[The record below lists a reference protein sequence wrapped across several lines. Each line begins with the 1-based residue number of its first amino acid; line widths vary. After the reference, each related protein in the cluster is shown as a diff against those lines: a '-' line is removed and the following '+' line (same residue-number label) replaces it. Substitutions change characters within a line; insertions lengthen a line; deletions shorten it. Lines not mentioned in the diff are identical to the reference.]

1 MNSVTKTMHL
11 FEEGDQRWYS
21 VYRTI
26 GLEGRP
32 IEAIV
37 PREERSPLRVL
48 GHLLNAGADLSL
60 DEATKT
66 AIEAAIA
73 ANTPTAHRAGQTGW
87 RANQRCFVS
96 LLTVGGRSQDGSTIY
111 RPKNAASSAGARLTR
126 QGTLEG
132 WQNLVAVAR
141 HSTIMTVCL
150 CASFAA
156 PLLSLLNRP
165 SFGVMVYGPTRCGKS
180 TSQLVG
186 ASSLGFGI
194 EEDLPTLN
202 ATPAGLLNL
211 GLSFGDHA
219 LFLNEVGTARG
230 GKKQVPAVLFESTYA
245 LMSGRDVTRHPSWSA
260 ANAGGTG
267 TFRILPVLS
276 SEFSPDEWAVRGGI
290 ERDPGEVAR
299 MIGLSALLAGST
311 HIFDQLPP
319 EALADPDRWVRQ
331 QFKLLKD
338 GLPLHH
344 GVAFCEFVTALT
356 HNTAGIRKTAEQR
369 VAQFQASVD
378 HRAGDDI
385 GRDIVAKFG
394 VLWAGGL
401 AAVDAGIL
409 ALDRKLLSLAI
420 KRACLA
426 ALADRP
432 NPARELRDDLTSLA
446 GQLDGGSIIDVT
458 SPSRRDISLLSKA
471 DGTRE
476 KQEHG
481 WEYLIR
487 TESFRKWVYQP
498 ARRRRLLDHLD
509 DGGYLRHQR
518 PRTPGI
524 SEHWAQ
530 RQRTWRDGT
539 RQRSICIFLPHG
551 AADLH
556 TE

>member
-11 FEEGDQRWYS
+11 FEEGDQLWYS
-21 VYRTI
+21 VYRAI
-26 GLEGRP
+26 GLKGRP

-37 PREERSPLRVL
+37 PREERSALKVL
-48 GHLLNAGADLSL
+48 GNLLNAGADLSV

-66 AIEAAIA
+66 SIEAAIT
-73 ANTPTAHRAGQTGW
+73 ANAPTAHRAGQTGW

-96 LLTVGGRSQDGSTIY
+96 LLAVGGRSQDGSTIH
-111 RPKNAASSAGARLTR
+111 RPKNAASSAGARLSR
-126 QGTLEG
+126 QGTLEE
-132 WQNLVAVAR
+132 WQNLVSVAR
-141 HSTIMTVCL
+141 YSTVMMVCL

-165 SFGVMVYGPTRCGKS
+165 SFGLMLYGPSRCGKS

-186 ASSLGFGI
+186 ASCLGFGI

-211 GLSFGDHA
+211 GLGFGDHA

-299 MIGLSALLAGST
+299 MIGLSALLGGSA

-319 EALADPDRWVRQ
+319 EALTDPDRWVRQ

-338 GLPLHH
+338 GLPLQH
-344 GVAFCEFVTALT
+344 GVAFCEYVVRLA
-356 HNTAGIRKTAEQR
+356 HNPAGIRKTAERR
-369 VAQFQASVD
+369 VAEFQAALD
-378 HRAGDDI
+378 PQAGDDI

-401 AAVDAGIL
+401 AAIAAGIL
-409 ALDRKLLSLAI
+409 PLDRKLLSLAV

-432 NPARELRDDLTSLA
+432 NPARELHDSLTSLA
-446 GQLDGGSIIDVT
+446 GRLHGGSIIDIT
-458 SPSRRDISLLSKA
+458 SPSRRDISLISKA

-481 WEYLIR
+481 WEYLVR
-487 TESFRKWVYQP
+487 AESFRQWIYQP
-498 ARRRRLLDHLD
+498 ARRHRLLEHLD
-509 DGGYLRHQR
+509 EGGYLRHQR
-518 PRTPGI
+518 PRAAGN
-524 SEHWAQ
+524 SEIWAQ
-530 RQRTWRDGT
+530 CQRVWRDGT
-539 RQRSICIFLPHG
+539 RQRSICVFLPNG
-551 AADLH
+551 TADL
-556 TE
+556 